1 MALPEP
7 PYYSVVFTSTTT
19 ADIDAQH
26 YKNFSTIMMFLAK
39 SMPGFLGV
47 DSARDDKLG
56 ITVSYWQD
64 LESIRQWKQQGD
76 HKLAQEAGKAEFYKS
91 YTVRVAKV
99 ERQYSF
105 EK

>member
-1 MALPEP
+1 MALPEL

-19 ADIDAQH
+19 ADIDVQH
-26 YKNFSTIMMFLAK
+26 YENFSTIMMFLAK
-39 SMPGFLGV
+39 LMPGFLGV